1 MMTKELVQRIE
12 EEIKRFPFDGEP
24 RSLYDPL
31 RYMMSLGGK
40 RMRPLLVLLAYRL
53 YHDDPGP
60 AIKYAAAVE
69 AFHNFTL
76 VHDDIMD
83 QAPLRRGKST
93 VHKKWGVNTA
103 ILSGDVMLV
112 KVYERF
118 QKLDPEKLSEVLRL
132 LNECATGVCE
142 GQQLDME
149 FEGATSVS
157 VASYLEMIR
166 LKTAL
171 LLGFSLELGAVL
183 AGAPAADCEKLRQL
197 GIDLG
202 IAFQLKDDL
211 LDVYGEKRKFGKQ
224 TGGDI
229 IANKKTFLLISA
241 LKQARGKKAVALKR
255 WLRERVFNKDTKI
268 KAVRSIYDELGVR
281 EITEAQINSYLAR
294 AFDGL
299 SHLSRKD
306 RAAEIR
312 GFVEELAGR
321 QK

>member
-1 MMTKELVQRIE
+1 MTKELVQRIE
-12 EEIKRFPFDGEP
+12 EEVRQFRFDGKP
-24 RSLYDPL
+24 HSLYDPL

-53 YHDDPGP
+53 YKDDPSP

-83 QAPLRRGKST
+83 QAPLRRGKPT
-93 VHKKWGVNTA
+93 VHKKWSVNTA

-112 KVYERF
+112 KVYERI
-118 QKLDPEKLSEVLRL
+118 QDLEPRKLSEVLRL
-132 LNECATGVCE
+132 LNECATSVCE
-142 GQQLDME
+142 GQQMDME
-149 FEGATSVS
+149 FETAVTVS
-157 VASYLEMIR
+157 AASYLEMIR
-166 LKTAL
+166 LKTAV

-183 AGAPAADCEKLRQL
+183 ADAPSSDRDRLRQM

-211 LDVYGEKRKFGKQ
+211 LDVYGEKKKFGKQ

-241 LKQARGKKAVALKR
+241 LKRARGKEAVSLKGWLKAQKFNKSAKVKAVK
-255 WLRERVFNKDTKI
+255 T
-268 KAVRSIYDELGVR
+268 IYDELGVR
-281 EITEAQINSYLAR
+281 AITEAKINEYLGR
-294 AFDGL
+294 AFDSLNQLG
-299 SHLSRKD
+299 RKD

-312 GFVEELAGR
+312 ALVEELGGR

>member
-1 MMTKELVQRIE
+1 MTKDLVQRIE
-12 EEIKRFPFDGEP
+12 EEVRQFRFDGKP

-31 RYMMSLGGK
+31 HYMMSLGGK

-53 YHDDPGP
+53 YKDDPGP

-83 QAPLRRGKST
+83 QAPIRRGKPT

-112 KVYERF
+112 KVYESF
-118 QKLDPEKLSEVLRL
+118 QELEPTKLSEVLRL

-149 FEGATSVS
+149 FERAPTVS
-157 VASYLEMIR
+157 AASYLEMIR
-166 LKTAL
+166 LKTAV

-183 AGAPAADCEKLRQL
+183 ADAPAADRERLRQL
-197 GIDLG
+197 GIDMG

-211 LDVYGEKRKFGKQ
+211 LDVYGERKKFGKQ

-241 LKQARGKKAVALKR
+241 LKQARGKTAVALKR
-255 WLRERVFNKDTKI
+255 LLKARKFSKAAKV
-268 KAVRSIYDELGVR
+268 KAVRSIYDELGIR
-281 EITEAQINSYLAR
+281 AITEAKINEYLGR
-294 AFDGL
+294 AFDSL
-299 SHLSRKD
+299 NQLSRKD

-312 GFVEELAGR
+312 VFVEELGGR

>member
-1 MMTKELVQRIE
+1 MTRELVQRIE
-12 EEIKRFPFDGEP
+12 EEIRQFRFDGKP

-40 RMRPLLVLLAYRL
+40 RIRPLLVLLAYRL
-53 YHDDPGP
+53 YKDDPGP

-83 QAPLRRGKST
+83 QAPLRRGKPT

-112 KVYERF
+112 KVYESF
-118 QKLDPEKLSEVLRL
+118 QELEPTKLSEVLRL

-142 GQQLDME
+142 GQQMDME
-149 FEGATSVS
+149 FERAAAVS
-157 VASYLEMIR
+157 AASYLEMIR
-166 LKTAL
+166 LKTAV

-183 AGAPAADCEKLRQL
+183 ADAPPADRERLRQL

-211 LDVYGEKRKFGKQ
+211 LDVYGEKKKFGKQ

-241 LKQARGKKAVALKR
+241 LKQARGKAAVALKR
-255 WLRERVFNKDTKI
+255 WLKTQKFTKSGKV
-268 KAVRSIYDELGVR
+268 KAVKAIYDELGVR
-281 EITEAQINSYLAR
+281 AITEAKINEYLIR
-294 AFDGL
+294 AFDSL
-299 SHLSRKD
+299 DQLSRKD

-312 GFVEELAGR
+312 AFVEKLGGR